1 MKEGGKMASKNTLSH
16 IKSDVDSHVGEKVVL
31 RSNIGRRKSSV
42 REGIIEKTYPSIFL
56 VRFEKGIEEEAGQL
70 TTYSYSDLL
79 TKTIELYHSNDNHQ
93 IGKM

>member
-1 MKEGGKMASKNTLSH
+1 MASKNTLSH

-42 REGIIEKTYPSIFL
+42 RQGIIEKTYPSIFL

>member
-1 MKEGGKMASKNTLSH
+1 MASKSTLSI
-16 IKSDVDSHVGEKVVL
+16 IKNDVDIHIGEKVVL

-56 VRFEKGIEEEAGQL
+56 VRFDKGIEEELGQV

-79 TKTIELYHSNDNHQ
+79 TKTIELYHSSGKHQ
-93 IGKM
+93 IGIMLNI

>member
-1 MKEGGKMASKNTLSH
+1 MASKNTLSH
-16 IKSDVDSHVGEKVVL
+16 IKNDVDSHVGEKVVL

-56 VRFEKGIEEEAGQL
+56 VRFEKGIEEEAGQV

-79 TKTIELYHSNDNHQ
+79 TKTIELYHCNGKHQ
-93 IGKM
+93 IGIM